1 MQKVSAIRRRQH
13 EAEHGSQ
20 TETASIAEIAF
31 AQPETHGVETLRGA
45 GRRGAEY
52 ASQKRRDCA
61 EPDSRYYDI
70 DAVAEDIEEHHA
82 GVLQN
87 SETEDDFRFF

>member
-1 MQKVSAIRRRQH
+1 MRKVSATRERQQ

-20 TETASIAEIAF
+20 TEIASITEFAF
-31 AQPETHGVETLRGA
+31 AHPETHGVEALRGA
-45 GRRGAEY
+45 VAY
-52 ASQKRRDCA
+52 AAQKRRDCA
-61 EPDSRYYDI
+61 EPGRRYYDI

-87 SETEDDFRFF
+87 SETDLTEDDFRFF